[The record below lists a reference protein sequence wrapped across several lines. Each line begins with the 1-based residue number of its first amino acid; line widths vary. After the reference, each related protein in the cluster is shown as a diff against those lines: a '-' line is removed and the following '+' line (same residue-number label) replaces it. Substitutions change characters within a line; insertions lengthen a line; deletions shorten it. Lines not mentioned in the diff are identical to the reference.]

1 MTFAPARTVFS
12 HSMVSSELNS
22 RLVKHFRGR
31 ELPESAWPVGHAALI
46 DRYGLRVPLP
56 PVLTAVTSRHHPSS
70 TTTWRL
76 LTPRHAP
83 TDTLGAHLELAL
95 KWEGVDLAV
104 LAALFRTVPDEEIA
118 AVARA
123 KPTGAYARRLWFLHE
138 WLTGREL
145 DLAELPKVRAVPALD
160 PDQHFAV
167 SVGRPSPRHKVNDNL
182 PGTRDFC
189 PLVRRTPT
197 LDRYLSRG
205 LDRKAREMIGRT
217 HADIVARAAAFLL
230 LKDSRS
236 SFGIEGERPSSQR
249 AARWAQA
256 IGEAGSRPL
265 SLAELERLQR
275 VVLGDTRFVRLG
287 LRTEGGFIGLH
298 DRETQEPIPDHISA
312 RAEDLR
318 SLLDGI
324 VAYGQRMIAGGIDP
338 VIGAAAMAFGFVY
351 VHPFEDGNGRLH
363 RWLIHHVL
371 ATAGHNPPGVVFPVS
386 AAILREIAT
395 YRAVLEAYSRPL
407 LPFIEWRPTRDGNI
421 EVLNDTADYYR
432 FFDATP
438 HAEFLYYCVE
448 QTVERD
454 LPGEVAYIE
463 AYDRFAREVQE
474 IVDMPDHTVELL
486 HRFLRKGDGHLSKR
500 GRENEFARLT
510 DAEAERIEHLYADSF
525 AAVTSNQQDR

>member
-1 MTFAPARTVFS
+1 
-12 HSMVSSELNS
+12 
-22 RLVKHFRGR
+22 
-31 ELPESAWPVGHAALI
+31 VGYAALV
-46 DRYGLRVPLP
+46 DRYGLRIPLP
-56 PVLTAVTSRHHPSS
+56 SVLTAITPHHHPSS
-70 TTTWRL
+70 TPDWRL

-83 TDTLGAHLELAL
+83 NDTLGAHLELAL

-118 AVARA
+118 AIARA

-145 DLAELPKVRAVPALD
+145 DRAELRKVRAVPALD
-160 PDQHFAV
+160 PDHHFAV
-167 SVGRPSPRHKVNDNL
+167 SVGRPSPRHKVIDNL

-197 LDRYLSRG
+197 LDRYLSKG

-256 IGEAGSRPL
+256 IGEAGSRSL

-275 VVLGDTRFVRLG
+275 LVLGDTRFVRLG
-287 LRTEGGFIGLH
+287 LRSEGGFIGVH

-312 RAEDLR
+312 RAENLR
-318 SLLDGI
+318 SLLEGI
-324 VAYGQRMIAGGIDP
+324 VVYGQRMIAGGIDP
-338 VIGAAAMAFGFVY
+338 VIGAAVMAFGFVY

-371 ATAGHNPPGVVFPVS
+371 ATAGYNPPGVVFPVS
-386 AAILREIAT
+386 AAILREIET
-395 YRAVLEAYSRPL
+395 YRAVLDAYSRPL
-407 LPFIEWRPTRDGNI
+407 LPFIEWRPTKDGNI

-432 FFDATP
+432 FFDATG
-438 HAEFLYYCVE
+438 HAEFLYHCVE

-454 LPGEVAYIE
+454 LPGEVAYLE

-474 IVDMPDHTVELL
+474 IVDMPDRTVELL
-486 HRFLRKGDGHLSKR
+486 HRFLRKGDGRLSKR

-510 DAEAERIEHLYADSF
+510 DAEAERIEHLYTDCF
-525 AAVTSNQQDR
+525 AAITSNQLG

>member
-1 MTFAPARTVFS
+1 MAS
-12 HSMVSSELNS
+12 GELNS
-22 RLVKHFRGR
+22 RLVTYFRSR
-31 ELPESAWPVGHAALI
+31 ELPEPAWPVGYAALI
-46 DRYGLRVPLP
+46 DRHDLRVPLP
-56 PVLTAVTSRHHPSS
+56 SVLTAVTSRHHPSS
-70 TTTWRL
+70 TTDWQL

-83 TDTLGAHLELAL
+83 DDTLGAHLELAL

-118 AVARA
+118 AVARV
-123 KPTGAYARRLWFLHE
+123 KPTGRYARRLWFLHD

-145 DLAELPKVRAVPALD
+145 ELPQLSKVRAVPVLD
-160 PDQHFAV
+160 PDQQFAV
-167 SVGRPSPRHKVNDNL
+167 SNGRLSVRHKVIDNL
-182 PGTRDFC
+182 PGTRNFC

-197 LDRYLSRG
+197 LDRYLSKG
-205 LDRKAREMIGRT
+205 FSRKAGEMIGRT
-217 HADIVARAAAFLL
+217 HPDIIARAAAFLL

-249 AARWAQA
+249 AARWARA

-265 SLAELERLQR
+265 RLAELERLQR

-318 SLLDGI
+318 SLLEGI
-324 VAYGQRMIAGGIDP
+324 VAYGRSMIPGGIDA
-338 VIGAAAMAFGFVY
+338 VVGAAAMAFGFVY

-371 ATAGHNPPGVVFPVS
+371 ATAGYNPPGVVFPVS
-386 AAILREIAT
+386 AAILREIDT
-395 YRAVLEAYSRPL
+395 YRAVLEGYARPL
-407 LPFIEWRPTRDGNI
+407 LSFIEWRPTKDGNI

-438 HAEFLYYCVE
+438 HAEFLYHCVE
-448 QTVERD
+448 QTAERD
-454 LPGEVAYIE
+454 LPAEVAYLE
-463 AYDRFAREVQE
+463 AYDRFARGVQE
-474 IVDMPDHTVELL
+474 IVDMPDRTVELL
-486 HRFLRKGDGHLSKR
+486 HRFLREHGGRLSKR
-500 GRENEFARLT
+500 GRQNEFAALT
-510 DAEAERIEHLYADSF
+510 DAEAERIEHLYTECF
-525 AAVTSNQQDR
+525 AAVTSNP